1 MLMISGVRGELAVV
15 VSFMP
20 INIKLSVLAMSP
32 QTSAACNSSLLNPWC
47 TRLQLYWLQFLD

>member
-32 QTSAACNSSLLNPWC
+32 QTSAACNSFLLNPWC
-47 TRLQLYWLQFLD
+47 TRMQL